1 LDRYLARTGYGSQQS
16 DAPPERADNLF
27 EPADGADGHDFG
39 AHGVFDG
46 QAHRHSAAL
55 VISHHARAAL
65 IATLGSVGALSLARA
80 RIGATTDHRHRQS
93 GATDRL
99 RQRWPFGEASQ

>member
-1 LDRYLARTGYGSQQS
+1 
-16 DAPPERADNLF
+16 
-27 EPADGADGHDFG
+27 
-39 AHGVFDG
+39 
-46 QAHRHSAAL
+46 

-80 RIGATTDHRHRQS
+80 RIGAPTDHRRRKS

-99 RQRWPFGEASQ
+99 RQPWPFGEASQ